1 MFDPTQ
7 PAEGSP
13 LQSAV
18 MRSQL
23 TSLKDLIDAVPT
35 ITSAV
40 VDAITTLPA
49 GSAATVDLTLTGST
63 LHFTFGLAQ
72 GAEGAQGI
80 QGFQGEPGAQG
91 PPFAQA
97 VVDAVNT
104 LDPGQAATVTVNF
117 DGTNVRFTIGIPRG
131 QDGQAGQN
139 GQDGQQGPPG
149 EVTNA
154 QLVSAIATTAQSP
167 GSVQPLALSFSDPP
181 TAAELTQVQDK
192 LNELLNAL
200 KRP

>member
-23 TSLKDLIDAVPT
+23 TGLKDIIDAVPT

-63 LHFTFGLAQ
+63 LHFTFGLPQ
-72 GAEGAQGI
+72 GAEGTQGI

-91 PPFAQA
+91 PP
-97 VVDAVNT
+97 
-104 LDPGQAATVTVNF
+104 LCPG
-117 DGTNVRFTIGIPRG
+117 RRRWRHHP
-131 QDGQAGQN
+131 
-139 GQDGQQGPPG
+139 
-149 EVTNA
+149 
-154 QLVSAIATTAQSP
+154 QS
-167 GSVQPLALSFSDPP
+167 
-181 TAAELTQVQDK
+181 
-192 LNELLNAL
+192 
-200 KRP
+200 R